1 MLQKNKTTRTDLR
14 FHHHHHHHHHHHRSS
29 FQSLER
35 RSSKFDLVGPG
46 LIDFSP
52 CRWRIRRDLLIWH
65 IPCLYQMIRGPLSR
79 LRIFFRLSFSRR
91 FLFSSSLIYISG
103 DWQREIGLLSVILM
117 TYGQKENP
125 KVIFWW

>member
-1 MLQKNKTTRTDLR
+1 
-14 FHHHHHHHHHHHRSS
+14 
-29 FQSLER
+29 
-35 RSSKFDLVGPG
+35 
-46 LIDFSP
+46 
-52 CRWRIRRDLLIWH
+52 
-65 IPCLYQMIRGPLSR
+65 MIRGPLSR

-125 KVIFWW
+125 KVIF